1 MLSTIPKLA
10 DKAFVLGFFLPTL
23 LFVLALSGLFYDAA
37 WGKAVLAAVTDEKGW
52 DKLAY
57 LVLAVWVLST
67 LLMMINLIEL
77 QMLEGYL
84 WPVSAMGFLKRG
96 ETQRFTTPD
105 NEFVALD
112 QQWQEAVEAGEAFP
126 DECRKR
132 WQDLRYELTRR
143 FPGGADKLLPTRLG
157 NALHAFEDYPQEIYG
172 ADSVVLWPH
181 LSTVLPADLQSGL
194 EDSRSQVNCAVN
206 IAVLAGIFTAVA
218 ALRFLF
224 AVHWTAYWSAINS
237 FHGMVAT
244 FGRVSVIAFLSMVA
258 AAAISRAAYL
268 FAVELALTWGDL
280 VKAAFDCALPA
291 LAEKLGYKLPSTG
304 DLRRQFWSAVSEQLI
319 YRRPVSPEQWH
330 GPAPGPMRVEVQAQG
345 DLANLLLAI
354 QR

>member
-1 MLSTIPKLA
+1 MLATIPKLA
-10 DKAFVLGFFLPTL
+10 DKAFILGFFVPTL
-23 LFVLALSGLFYDAA
+23 LFVLALSALFYDVS
-37 WGKAVLAAVTDEKGW
+37 WGKAVLGAVKDENGW

-57 LVLAVWVLST
+57 LVLAVWVFST

-96 ETQRFTTPD
+96 EARRFAKPD
-105 NEFVALD
+105 DEFNALD
-112 QQWQEAVEAGEAFP
+112 DEWAEAIAAGNDFP
-126 DECRKR
+126 AERRKR

-157 NALHAFEDYPQEIYG
+157 NALHAFEDYPREIYG
-172 ADSVVLWPH
+172 ADSIVLWPH
-181 LSTVLPADLQSGL
+181 LSTVLSADLQSGL

-206 IAVLAGIFTAVA
+206 IAVLAGIFAAIA

-224 AVHWTAYWSAINS
+224 AIHWTAYWTAANS

-244 FGRVSVIAFLSMVA
+244 FDWTSVVAFLAMLA

-280 VKAAFDCALPA
+280 VKAAFDCALPT
-291 LAEKLGYKLPSTG
+291 LADKLGHKLPQSV
-304 DLRRQFWSAVSEQLI
+304 DARRQFWRAMSEQLI
-319 YRRPVSPEQWH
+319 YWRPLNPEQWQP
-330 GPAPGPMRVEVQAQG
+330 PAAGPMHIEVQAHE
-345 DLANLLLAI
+345 DLLEVLRAI
-354 QR
+354 PK